1 MSLMSKLLTAATI
14 TTAIVSAQGVD
25 KAQLLTYIKSDVVRN
40 PQVKVEDLEIIEK
53 KQEKALPG
61 WDVYL
66 TVMKLKF
73 QGKELKIP
81 ETIFVNGDLVTGR
94 LFSLKEKKEYR
105 NLIRPNVPDSL
116 YDDAHLLYGKKDAAH
131 KIIVFSDPMCPFCRQ
146 TVPGLLKAAK
156 EHPDKIA
163 LYYYHLPLLQ
173 IHPVSGILT
182 RIMHVAQK
190 KGKKE
195 ALEKF
200 YDLKIGFRETN
211 TTKVLQA
218 VQKHTGLSVSQ
229 EEIDAK
235 EVKEAIKHD
244 EDAASRLMVKGT
256 PTIYIDG
263 KWDKNRDG
271 YKKLIK

>member
-105 NLIRPNVPDSL
+105 DLIRPNVPDSL

>member
-1 MSLMSKLLTAATI
+1 MSLMSKLLTVATI
-14 TTAIVSAQGVD
+14 ATAVVSAQGVD
-25 KAQLLTYIKSDVVRN
+25 KAALLKYVKGDLVRN

-53 KQEKALPG
+53 KQEKSLPG

-94 LFSLKEKKEYR
+94 LYNLKEGKQYR
-105 NLIRPNVPDSL
+105 DLIRPNVPDSM
-116 YDDAHLLYGKKDAAH
+116 YDDAHLLYGNKDATH